1 METAHQAQVAQVEP
15 VVAATVTNGI
25 PVVQLQDQLI
35 QAAVVVATHR
45 LEHQEMVDQES
56 WCFVIRTLSWI

>member
-15 VVAATVTNGI
+15 VAAATVTNGI
-25 PVVQLQDQLI
+25 PVVLLQDQLI
-35 QAAVVVATHR
+35 PAVAAVVTHR